1 MKNVIIVFLAIVL
14 VTIYACFLIWALNN
28 LFSLNIAYTWQTIAS
43 ALILLLALPG
53 QLPPFKK

>member
-1 MKNVIIVFLAIVL
+1 MKNVITVLLTIVL
-14 VTIYACFLIWALNN
+14 ITLYACFLIWALNT
-28 LFSLNIAYTWQTIAS
+28 LFSLNIDYNWQTIAS